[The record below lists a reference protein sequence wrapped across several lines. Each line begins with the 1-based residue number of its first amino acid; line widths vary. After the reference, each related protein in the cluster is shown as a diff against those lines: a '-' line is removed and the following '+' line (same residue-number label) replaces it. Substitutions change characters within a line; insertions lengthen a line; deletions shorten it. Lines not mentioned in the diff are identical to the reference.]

1 MNPVFERLRD
11 EIAGS
16 LSGLSARQTQLRP
29 VGKEDKWTI
38 QQIVQ
43 HLCLSYASTEA
54 AIRSRLEKGRPT
66 QGVPTMRQRGLH
78 ILIMNLGVFPP
89 GREAP
94 AAVVPP
100 KVPLSSEA
108 EISGD
113 ALVNDALLRMC
124 DMDRRLDEAESV
136 FGGRRVVSHSI
147 LGPLSIAQWRR
158 FHRTHGRHHVKQIW
172 AIRREHGV

>member
-1 MNPVFERLRD
+1 MNPILERLRS

-29 VGKEDKWTI
+29 AGKEDKWTI

-43 HLCLSYASTEA
+43 HLCLSYVSTEVA
-54 AIRSRLEKGRPT
+54 VRSRLDKGRPT
-66 QGVPTMRQRGLH
+66 QAVPTISQRCMH
-78 ILIMNLGVFPP
+78 ILIMSLGVFPP

-94 AAVVPP
+94 AVVVPP
-100 KVPLSSEA
+100 RVPLNSEDG
-108 EISGD
+108 ITGD
-113 ALVNDALLRMC
+113 VLANDAALGMS
-124 DMDRRLDEAESV
+124 DMDKSLDEAESV
-136 FGGRRVVSHSI
+136 FGTRRVVSHSI